1 MKLLHSLGGED
12 LLRNKQGFFLAE
24 AVLCASLC
32 SVMCLWGLSV
42 LQLTIKKEEI
52 MDHIEEEINQT
63 WEEIF
68 MSLKE
73 CSACPIIEE
82 KQEE

>member
-1 MKLLHSLGGED
+1 MKFPYSLGGED
-12 LLRNKQGFFLAE
+12 LLKNKYGFFLAE
-24 AVLCASLC
+24 AVLCAALS

-42 LQLTIKKEEI
+42 LQLAVKKEEI
-52 MDHIEEEINQT
+52 MDHIEEEINQS

-73 CSACPIIEE
+73 CSACLMIEE